1 MALPSNAQI
10 AVLRIRVR
18 FISFLQET
26 QAGRACLNSLF
37 NGGEYNAKLCGR
49 VQFECGP
56 RILRVFTGGMSL
68 STLSNAPLPGFALR
82 CRILRADAR
91 MFSSSEV
98 NAFGPRTPSPEFKT
112 SSAKT

>member
-26 QAGRACLNSLF
+26 QAGRACVNSLL

-49 VQFECGP
+49 VQFECGT
-56 RILRVFTGGMSL
+56 RILRVFTD
-68 STLSNAPLPGFALR
+68 APLPGSALR
-82 CRILRADAR
+82 CRIFRADAR

-98 NAFGPRTPSPEFKT
+98 NTFGPRTPSPEFKT